1 MEQRLTALLS
11 LRPLAHGE
19 VAVAIEHSTDGRH
32 VTVDDTTLVLT
43 LWHESAGVVRGRFDH
58 PGSGSVA
65 YFQTNDTLFAIA
77 DALRLRL
84 AP

>member
-11 LRPLAHGE
+11 LRPLADGE
-19 VAVAIEHSTDGRH
+19 VAVAIERSADGRH

-43 LWHESAGVVRGRFDH
+43 LWHEGADVVRGRFDH
-58 PGSGSVA
+58 PSSGAVA
-65 YFQTNDTLFAIA
+65 YFQSNDTLLAMA
-77 DALRLRL
+77 NVLRVRL

>member
-11 LRPLAHGE
+11 LRPLADGE
-19 VAVAIEHSTDGRH
+19 VAVAIERSADGRH

-84 AP
+84 VP

>member
-11 LRPLAHGE
+11 LRPLADGE
-19 VAVAIEHSTDGRH
+19 VAVTIERSTDGRH